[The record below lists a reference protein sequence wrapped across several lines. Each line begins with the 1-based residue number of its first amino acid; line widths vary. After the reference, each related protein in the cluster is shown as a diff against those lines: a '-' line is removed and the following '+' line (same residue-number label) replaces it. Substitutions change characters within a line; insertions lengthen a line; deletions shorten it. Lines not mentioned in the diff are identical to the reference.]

1 MSHAGLVTFTN
12 AFLVLA
18 SINKML
24 VNSEQ
29 NTKQTP
35 SASSVLFLCLIW
47 FQKSSYL
54 HREPLIELQWT

>member
-1 MSHAGLVTFTN
+1 MSRAGLVTFTN

-24 VNSEQ
+24 VNSE
-29 NTKQTP
+29 QTP